1 MDTRKTILI
10 ASILVLFGIL
20 VRLLPHLPNSTPIS
34 AIAFASSI
42 YLGRRWALSLPL
54 LALFL
59 SDIFIGFYDWKIMA
73 SVYGSFV
80 LIGILSWLGRKYKNL
95 FSIGFLV
102 ILAPIIFFLV
112 TNTAVWLFSPWYTK
126 DIAGLLYCYELG
138 LPFLRNM
145 FIGDVVYTT
154 FLFSVFE
161 YARIRTLSTV
171 DIYPLGG
178 ILGVWIKRSR

>member
-80 LIGILSWLGRKYKNL
+80 LIGILSWLGRKYKN
-95 FSIGFLV
+95 
-102 ILAPIIFFLV
+102 IFFLR
-112 TNTAVWLFSPWYTK
+112 F
-126 DIAGLLYCYELG
+126 
-138 LPFLRNM
+138 F
-145 FIGDVVYTT
+145 VV
-154 FLFSVFE
+154 FASL
-161 YARIRTLSTV
+161 
-171 DIYPLGG
+171 
-178 ILGVWIKRSR
+178 